1 MLGVRL
7 LSKMKIFVL
16 GASSDIGIEVCKKFI
31 SQGWDVVAQYRTPNE
46 KINALITGCNANIK
60 LLKLD
65 LMDLVNNEKI
75 LDIYD
80 DLILTA
86 DSFVNCAGAYNP
98 LNFEKI
104 SAINLIEHF
113 QLNVIPSI
121 LIEKKLIPQMIS
133 NKFGRILNIS
143 SVGIKYGGGS
153 QSFGYSLSKH
163 AVEFMPGEFKK
174 WAKDNV
180 FINTLRVGVT
190 NTKFHKLDPN
200 KNIRKRIELIPVNRM
215 AEPDEIAKMIW
226 NLASTEN
233 TYITGQTITIS
244 GGE

>member
-1 MLGVRL
+1 
-7 LSKMKIFVL
+7 MKIFVL

-31 SQGWDVVAQYRTPNE
+31 SQGWDVVGQYRTPNK
-46 KINALITGCNANIK
+46 KINDLIESCKENIK
-60 LLKLD
+60 LFKFD
-65 LMDLVNNEKI
+65 LMDLVKNESV

-80 DLILTA
+80 ELILNS
-86 DSFVNCAGAYNP
+86 DSFVNCAGAYKP
-98 LNFEKI
+98 LSFEKI
-104 SAINLIEHF
+104 SAINLMEHF

-121 LIEKKLIPQMIS
+121 LIEKRLIPQMLC

-163 AVEFMPGEFKK
+163 SVEFMPGEFKK
-174 WAKDNV
+174 WARENV
-180 FINTLRVGVT
+180 FINTLRIGVT
-190 NTKFHKLDPN
+190 NTKFHKLNPN
-200 KNIRKRIELIPVNRM
+200 KNIRKRIELIPANRM

-226 NLASTEN
+226 NLASSEN